1 MRKTKVAT
9 GVTSSWI
16 PEIDFG
22 YWALLYRA
30 SGLVDGLDLYSVWL
44 GHSDIAIVEEYQLIS
59 LISEESKY
67 INKYH
72 SKIACT

>member
-9 GVTSSWI
+9 RVTSLWI

-30 SGLVDGLDLYSVWL
+30 SGLVDGLDLYLSGWGIQAL
-44 GHSDIAIVEEYQLIS
+44 L
-59 LISEESKY
+59 
-67 INKYH
+67 
-72 SKIACT
+72 

>member
-1 MRKTKVAT
+1 MWDISQSYTPYERGAMRKTKVAT
-9 GVTSSWI
+9 KVTSLWI

-44 GHSDIAIVEEYQLIS
+44 GHSGIAIVEEY
-59 LISEESKY
+59 
-67 INKYH
+67 
-72 SKIACT
+72 